1 MDPTVAQVMNALRA
15 EEDLDERVAEELPQ
29 ASTWSAKRKSVISSG
44 NKNADNSG
52 KGGAGNRKGQRGRC
66 RYKAKA
72 KNQDSKSS
80 GDGKRKND
88 GCWKC
93 GGLTAPTR
101 SRVKT
106 RRCRSSVLAWRPSGS
121 RTRNVVTLE

>member
-72 KNQDSKSS
+72 KNQDNKSS

-93 GGLTAPTR
+93 GEPDHIRANCPNP
-101 SRVKT
+101 K
-106 RRCRSSVLAWRPSGS
+106 
-121 RTRNVVTLE
+121 